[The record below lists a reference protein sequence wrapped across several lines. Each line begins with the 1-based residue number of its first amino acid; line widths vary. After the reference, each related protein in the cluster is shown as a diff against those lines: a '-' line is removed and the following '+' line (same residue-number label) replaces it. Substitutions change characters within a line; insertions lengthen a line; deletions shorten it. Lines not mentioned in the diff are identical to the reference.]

1 MGIGAGFARL
11 LLYALLGWTAL
22 GAIGVTISFRRGER
36 FQGRKNLGW
45 IAAIWIIYIG
55 ILLSV
60 SLTAKPRVVLPG
72 RDYCFDSLCFSVVR
86 TETVP
91 GYLGNRGERI
101 VKVYVRITNHSD
113 KRNSSDAHLKLYMV
127 DARGRRWDEASGL
140 EGVRLSTPVGPRQTV
155 LTTPVF
161 KVGPSAEGLRLV
173 LTHDHNLPYLLLL
186 GDTGSIFHGPAYLS
200 LDQ

>member
-60 SLTAKPRVVLPG
+60 SLTPKPRVMPPNIHFPS
-72 RDYCFDSLCFSVVR
+72 RLC
-86 TETVP
+86 P
-91 GYLGNRGERI
+91 
-101 VKVYVRITNHSD
+101 
-113 KRNSSDAHLKLYMV
+113 
-127 DARGRRWDEASGL
+127 
-140 EGVRLSTPVGPRQTV
+140 
-155 LTTPVF
+155 
-161 KVGPSAEGLRLV
+161 
-173 LTHDHNLPYLLLL
+173 
-186 GDTGSIFHGPAYLS
+186 
-200 LDQ
+200 